1 MFVGLEKRVCDEQ
14 ILSTNCRKGWRAT
27 FFCTHRLHRLRELSC
42 AENLHSGFL
51 QLSHSPQS
59 IHLFTFWPSQIVF
72 QGLFAKVANFRTR
85 TYLPPFFADAPA
97 PLALIIVTDWS
108 KLEIVPVLQLNW
120 FLFLFFWIVWIPTLT
135 RKTNL
140 TDRTDRQIRPTDWP
154 TDWSTD
160 WSTDWPTDPTDRPNW
175 LLSHPT

>member
-42 AENLHSGFL
+42 AENL

-59 IHLFTFWPSQIVF
+59 IHLFTFCPSQIVF
-72 QGLFAKVANFRTR
+72 QSLLAKVANFRTR
-85 TYLPPFFADAPA
+85 TYLPPFFCRCASTSCTDHCNW
-97 PLALIIVTDWS
+97 LIKTGNCTYVH
-108 KLEIVPVLQLNW
+108 VLQLNW
-120 FLFLFFWIVWIPTLT
+120 FLFVFFWIVWIPTLT

-140 TDRTDRQIRPTDWP
+140 TDRTDRQIRPTDR
-154 TDWSTD
+154 TDFCLT
-160 WSTDWPTDPTDRPNW
+160 RPNRQ
-175 LLSHPT
+175 TA